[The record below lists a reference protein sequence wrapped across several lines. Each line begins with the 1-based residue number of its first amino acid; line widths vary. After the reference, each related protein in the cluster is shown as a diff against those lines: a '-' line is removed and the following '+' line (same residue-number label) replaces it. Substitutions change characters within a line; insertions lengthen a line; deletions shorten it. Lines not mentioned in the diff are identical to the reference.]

1 MRWKS
6 SRIVVGILFIINF
19 GYLYGDIAREP
30 INDNNFQIDNPQQ
43 INTEDN
49 TQQDD
54 KNDQNVIPPDKQN
67 VAVDTE
73 QIIIR
78 EDVISSHV
86 ETGDQANSNKP
97 IENEI
102 QSSQTGSVVDEILSL
117 ENSASFIL
125 VDSIQS
131 SQSQGDNEA
140 VSKSYDTP
148 PNQSE
153 SSASIIQASAESG
166 SFETA
171 ETATPILEH
180 YISSGIDISSIADNT
195 ESSPQPTVVGD
206 APSPTPVTAPPHSTS
221 DSLPITDETEPG
233 GKQEEDF
240 PSFTEWTQKVL
251 AEQEKTKQESQSSS
265 GQANTAT
272 TSQKK
277 LRNNYASN
285 SCGAKILATNPEA
298 ENVKHVLT
306 SNKDEYMINPCSA
319 KKWFLVEL
327 CEPVQVKMVEM
338 ASLELFSS
346 QPKSFRVFI
355 SDRYPAK
362 EWQSLGVYE
371 AKDERVIQTFHTTN
385 DQFVKYI
392 KVEMIEH
399 YGNEHFCPI
408 TLFRL
413 YGLPIADDDEND
425 NDEQNL
431 QTETDLESGKL
442 VENDEEESKDGARN
456 LFMSAKDTV
465 VNLVKKVLNVDDG
478 TKKGLDQD
486 NNITGLH
493 VDLNKNLSADGTI
506 LPCVPVILSESEDE
520 LPTVLVPTPTIKETT
535 GSETV
540 DVPIVTK
547 LDDDE
552 QIPSSHINNVMLD
565 IHQCFNVTPT
575 TSSHKLLCSYI
586 NTMLRSSATPICL
599 KDDNIVSSL
608 SDEQTTQVDM
618 VTTDKPFEQI
628 VTSLKDE
635 SMESNSDGIV
645 ETLESQSELF
655 ESMQTVATKDS
666 SAAVQPT
673 FTQTMSSIE
682 SSRPSD
688 KTPSS
693 SIQTEDIATH
703 SESSVVHDHTSLDLP
718 VSQTSDQGET
728 TPITLEPSSTDVGAQ
743 KVEVTETKTKV
754 LDITTTTLEGLDIVE
769 QTKMESKA
777 TSDILEPTTSHLL
790 PDAISPT
797 IEVSKTETVMS
808 SHKVEPATPI
818 VKPVVGVDEKVL
830 GVKDKEL
837 KKPKDLD
844 LVKVPLGSIAKRET
858 AIMRLTNRIKAL
870 ELNVSLSSRFLE
882 ELSQRFKKQNEEIM
896 KLMNKTIA
904 RLNNSTRESE
914 INDIRQQRQL
924 DILESRIDNLTSI
937 VDNLAKNMEALTNK
951 ISDRQMVWTSV
962 EFVILM
968 IVCVVCLLRGRPV
981 TISPELK
988 QLLETM
994 PKQPNPTML
1003 QRRNSVDMGAMSH
1016 NRPASTMRKNA
1027 SETTLVDP
1035 CLVNSTNTTPHPETH
1050 LLKEGVR
1057 RKKKKKFKNVESKST
1072 TSLHERSK
1080 HKDQSSPDEISSEAG
1095 ILFGADA
1102 VNTLTGL
1109 GIQEV
1114 DPGPV
1119 SSSSSTVSLPAQCC
1133 PHPII
1138 ESCKENENSIQQVES
1153 QKYYSTNK
1161 SSVGIRTSGKQKK
1174 HNRPLSNGTSD
1185 IIIETIKPV
1194 LTKQKDDR
1202 KQSLP
1207 SKLESL
1213 KDNRGHKSRVSW
1225 LF

>member
-1 MRWKS
+1 M
-6 SRIVVGILFIINF
+6 
-19 GYLYGDIAREP
+19 
-30 INDNNFQIDNPQQ
+30 
-43 INTEDN
+43 
-49 TQQDD
+49 
-54 KNDQNVIPPDKQN
+54 
-67 VAVDTE
+67 
-73 QIIIR
+73 
-78 EDVISSHV
+78 
-86 ETGDQANSNKP
+86 GDQATSNKP
-97 IENEI
+97 VENEI
-102 QSSQTGSVVDEILSL
+102 QSSQTIVVNEILSL
-117 ENSASFIL
+117 EKSASFIL
-125 VDSIQS
+125 VDSIQMS
-131 SQSQGDNEA
+131 ESQSI
-140 VSKSYDTP
+140 SKSYDTP
-148 PNQSE
+148 PNHSE
-153 SSASIIQASAESG
+153 SSASIIQASAESV
-166 SFETA
+166 SLESA

-180 YISSGIDISSIADNT
+180 DLSSGIDISSITDVT

-206 APSPTPVTAPPHSTS
+206 APSPTPVTAPPQSAS
-221 DSLPITDETEPG
+221 DTLPITDETEPG

-431 QTETDLESGKL
+431 QTETDIESGKL
-442 VENDEEESKDGARN
+442 VENDEEENKDGARN

-478 TKKGLDQD
+478 TKKDLDQD

-493 VDLNKNLSADGTI
+493 VDSNKNLSADGTI
-506 LPCVPVILSESEDE
+506 LPCVPVILSGSEDE
-520 LPTVLVPTPTIKETT
+520 LPTVLVPTPTIKETTVAT

-552 QIPSSHINNVMLD
+552 QIPSSHIDNVMLD

-586 NTMLRSSATPICL
+586 NTMLMLRSSATPVCL

-618 VTTDKPFEQI
+618 VTTDKPFERI
-628 VTSLKDE
+628 VTSLKE
-635 SMESNSDGIV
+635 GSIESNLDRFV
-645 ETLESQSELF
+645 ETPESQSELF
-655 ESMQTVATKDS
+655 ESMQTVAAEDGS
-666 SAAVQPT
+666 
-673 FTQTMSSIE
+673 TQTMSSIE

-693 SIQTEDIATH
+693 ILTEDIATH
-703 SESSVVHDHTSLDLP
+703 SESPVVNDHTSLDLS

-728 TPITLEPSSTDVGAQ
+728 TPITLEPSSTDIGAQ
-743 KVEVTETKTKV
+743 KVEETETKTKV
-754 LDITTTTLEGLDIVE
+754 LDITKTTLEGLDIVE

-777 TSDILEPTTSHLL
+777 TSDILEPTTSQLF

-808 SHKVEPATPI
+808 SHKVVEPATPI
-818 VKPVVGVDEKVL
+818 VKPVVGVGEKVL
-830 GVKDKEL
+830 EVTDKEL

-914 INDIRQQRQL
+914 IHDIQQQRQL

-1016 NRPASTMRKNA
+1016 NRPASTIRKNA

-1035 CLVNSTNTTPHPETH
+1035 CLVNSTNITSHPETH

-1057 RKKKKKFKNVESKST
+1057 RKKKKKFKSVESKST
-1072 TSLHERSK
+1072 TFLHEKSK
-1080 HKDQSSPDEISSEAG
+1080 QKDQSSPVEISREAG

-1119 SSSSSTVSLPAQCC
+1119 SSSSSTVSLPAQCS
-1133 PHPII
+1133 PHPFI
-1138 ESCKENENSIQQVES
+1138 ESCKENGNSIQQVES

-1194 LTKQKDDR
+1194 LTKQKEER

-1207 SKLESL
+1207 SELNSL
-1213 KDNRGHKSRVSW
+1213 KENRGHKSRVSW